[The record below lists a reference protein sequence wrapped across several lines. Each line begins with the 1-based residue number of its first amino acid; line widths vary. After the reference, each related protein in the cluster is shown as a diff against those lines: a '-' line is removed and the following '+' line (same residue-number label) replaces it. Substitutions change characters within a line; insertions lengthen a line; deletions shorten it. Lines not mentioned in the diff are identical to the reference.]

1 MRLSHLAQLDFLED
15 QLAEPAWWPGVL
27 MRVVDGET
35 LNEIAKNYGCNGS
48 VLREWMKREDDRE
61 VAYQEAIER
70 KAEMRR
76 EELQDRTAR
85 AAFATVQDAQS
96 SSGEWLEVQMWPSG
110 VLAAADDVE
119 FGPDGRPYKIKMNS
133 GKAGDRL
140 ARMLGM
146 DRTGQTQVNLSMS
159 LVGVLSE
166 MPPAARREIRK
177 HDVSDADVVP
187 AKVLTE
193 ADAPESAVAVTPA
206 ARSSLA
212 VGTPGRS
219 VVGAI

>member
-1 MRLSHLAQLDFLED
+1 
-15 QLAEPAWWPGVL
+15 
-27 MRVVDGET
+27 MRVVDGESM
-35 LNEIAKNYGCNGS
+35 NEIARDYGCNGS
-48 VLREWMKREDDRE
+48 VLREWIKREDDRE
-61 VAYQEAIER
+61 VAYQEALER
-70 KAEMRR
+70 KREMAQ
-76 EELQDRTAR
+76 EELLDRTR
-85 AAFATVQDAQS
+85 KAAFADVQQARNG
-96 SSGEWLEVQMWPSG
+96 SGTDWLEVDQWPAG
-110 VLAAADDVE
+110 LVAAADDVE

-146 DRTGQTQVNLSMS
+146 DKSGQTNVNLSMS

-193 ADAPESAVAVTPA
+193 ADAPESAVTVKPA
-206 ARSSLA
+206 ASSSLA
-212 VGTPGRS
+212 VAAPGRS